1 MPGSFSHR
9 SSRRRQGG
17 ISLVGL
23 LFWAIVLAFAGLI
36 VARVAPTL
44 IEYYTLKRVI
54 SKIVADNPGT
64 VPAVRADFD
73 RARQVEYSI
82 ESINS
87 QDLVVTKDNDQ
98 LVISFAYDK
107 QVALFGPVSLLIHYE
122 ASTH

>member
-9 SSRRRQGG
+9 SSRRRQSG

-23 LFWAIVLAFAGLI
+23 LFWAIVLAFAALL
-36 VARVAPTL
+36 VMRVAPTL

-54 SKIVADNPGT
+54 GKIVIDNPGT

-82 ESINS
+82 ESVNS

-107 QVALFGPVSLLIHYE
+107 QVPLFGPVSLMIHYE